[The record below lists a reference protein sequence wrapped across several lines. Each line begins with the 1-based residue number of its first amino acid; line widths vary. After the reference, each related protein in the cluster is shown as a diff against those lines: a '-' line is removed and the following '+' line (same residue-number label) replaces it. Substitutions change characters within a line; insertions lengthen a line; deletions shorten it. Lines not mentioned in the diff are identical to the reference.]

1 MKTTIDYLVSN
12 QMAQELDQLMGY
24 NLPWQQA
31 QLESGIQY
39 FKLDEELA
47 GNIWLPEIGF
57 VYSPGS

>member
-12 QMAQELDQLMGY
+12 QMAQELDQLMGH

-31 QLESGIQY
+31 QLESGTQY

-47 GNIWLPEIGF
+47 
-57 VYSPGS
+57 

>member
-12 QMAQELDQLMGY
+12 QMAQELDQLMGH
-24 NLPWQQA
+24 NLPWQPS

-47 GNIWLPEIGF
+47 
-57 VYSPGS
+57 